1 MKARLEKLTLEPKY
15 SFVVQKDDY
24 PYYPTPWHY
33 HPEYELVL
41 VVKST
46 GQRIVGDR
54 TENFEDGDLVFLGP
68 NLPHAYKN
76 DAIYYKGIPSLRAE
90 AIVIHFREDFLGKD
104 FFHLPEM
111 IPVNQLLDKAKF
123 GLKINGKTRAAITE
137 YMHEMLSESGHKRI
151 IKLLAILELLSVTN
165 EYEPLASPGFIQK
178 YTASGT
184 ERITR
189 VHEYIIINFRK
200 DISLTDIAEVAC
212 MSVPSFCRFFKSC
225 TRKSFSQYLN
235 EIRIGYACKL
245 LVEDKYYISKICYE
259 SGFNNMSNFNLQ
271 FKKITGMSPLQ
282 YKKKITGRD
291 RALMP
296 LLEPAFEKTFN

>member
-15 SFVVQKDDY
+15 SFVVQKDSY

-54 TENFEDGDLVFLGP
+54 TENFEDGDLAFLGP
-68 NLPHAYKN
+68 DLPHAYQN
-76 DAIYYKGIPSLRAE
+76 DPIYYKGDPSLRAE

-104 FFHLPEM
+104 FFRLPEM
-111 IPVNQLLDKAKF
+111 IPVYQLFDKAKF
-123 GLKINGKTRAAITE
+123 GLKISGKTRAAVAE
-137 YMHEMLSESGHKRI
+137 CMHEMLSESGHQRI
-151 IKLLAILELLSVTN
+151 VKLLNILEMLSLSD
-165 EYEPLASPGFIQK
+165 ECEPLASPGFIQK

-189 VHEYIIINFRK
+189 VHEYIITNFRK
-200 DISLTDIAEVAC
+200 DISLADIAEVAC
-212 MSVPSFCRFFKSC
+212 MSVPSFCRFFKSS

-235 EIRIGYACKL
+235 EIRVGYACKL

-271 FKKITGMSPLQ
+271 FKKITGTSPLL
-282 YKKKITGRD
+282 YKKKITGRETVFT
-291 RALMP
+291 P
-296 LLEPAFEKTFN
+296 LVEPAFEETFF